1 MESKQPGN
9 ERGFILVLTLLLLLV
24 VSLIG
29 ISAVGTATYDTSISG
44 NRRVSEQ
51 TFCVAESGINEFR
64 GRFRAG
70 ATGEISDSAP
80 TDQNWRYFLAKNT
93 MRATQIGY
101 SGADSD
107 HHLEQSLQGRLDYA
121 VEVRHK
127 LDATNN
133 VVMQEGV
140 PVYILTSHGYTPEGG
155 NKVVKVELS
164 KVRKIDDAP
173 AALYSKAPVNLKGS
187 STYISGMDQCSAGET
202 PSDKPGI
209 ITTTPT
215 VTESGSP
222 IVEGDPR
229 QITDS
234 SLNLPLAEMVS
245 ALGKVADF
253 PYDYSADQT
262 FTPANLADRDSW
274 GNPTATGTSTPIN
287 YEGPMNIVY
296 FDMNGD
302 KTIKLAGGS
311 HGAGLL
317 IVNGNLDLNGGFTWY
332 GQIVVTGSLTFSGG
346 GEKNITG
353 GVMAGETAVVVNT
366 EIGGNVGIL
375 YCSKAIGKLKGLPPF
390 KITQWREVY

>member
-1 MESKQPGN
+1 MEQTRN
-9 ERGFILVLTLLLLLV
+9 ERGFILILTLMLLLV
-24 VSLIG
+24 ASLLG

-70 ATGEISDSAP
+70 ATGEISDNAP

-93 MRATQIGY
+93 TRATQIGY
-101 SGADSD
+101 NDANSN
-107 HHLEQSLQGRLDYA
+107 HHLGQSLQSRLDYA
-121 VEVRHK
+121 IKARHK

-133 VVMQEGV
+133 VVMKEGV

-155 NKVVKVELS
+155 RKVIEVELS
-164 KVRKIDDAP
+164 KVRDITDSP
-173 AALYSKAPVNLKGS
+173 AALYSKAPVQLKGS
-187 STYISGMDQCSAGET
+187 STYISGMDQCSAT
-202 PSDKPGI
+202 PSNKPGI

-215 VTESGSP
+215 ITESGSP

-234 SLNLPLAEMVS
+234 STNIPLAEIVS
-245 ALGKVADF
+245 ALGQVADF
-253 PYDYSADQT
+253 PYDYSTDQT
-262 FTPANLADRDSW
+262 LTGLSDSW
-274 GNPTATGTSTPIN
+274 GTPAASGTGTPIN

-296 FDMNGD
+296 FDMNGN
-302 KTIKLAGGS
+302 KTVKLAGGS

-317 IVNGNLDLNGGFTWY
+317 IVNGNLELNGGFTWY
-332 GQIVVTGSLTFSGG
+332 GQIVVTGSLSFSGG

-366 EIGGNVGIL
+366 EIGGNVGIH
-375 YCSKAIGKLKGLPPF
+375 YCSKAIGKLKGSLPPF